1 MADYLSPKQKA
12 ILDRSLSGTTA
23 GNYDE
28 ALDGNISS
36 LRAEVTRSIDREK
49 AEGAYTYY
57 TPDGPFPNI
66 AKFLPTGLSNCT
78 LTATQWVNPKAPLM
92 RAQTIIDEGN
102 KYGYVEI
109 PESHLLPGDLA
120 IATNPSNNA
129 HHTML
134 VSGFTNSQQKHTFQ
148 GKDYILPPDHPL
160 VRYSNGT
167 THPSG
172 YRKSV
177 GLMEYIDN
185 SDGKTN
191 VRYFR
196 HYDPGTNEVLLS
208 EIVVTPKGNY
218 VPEGQK
224 TIHIKR

>member
-12 ILDRSLSGTTA
+12 ILKRSQSSETASNYSDAVDQNTWIGTIDNVGLGGAGDTA
-23 GNYDE
+23 VQAADYVSN
-28 ALDGNISS
+28 
-36 LRAEVTRSIDREK
+36 
-49 AEGAYTYY
+49 
-57 TPDGPFPNI
+57 
-66 AKFLPTGLSNCT
+66 FLFGKKKIPTAQSNCT
-78 LTATQWVNPKAPLM
+78 LTATQWVNPNVPIS
-92 RAQTIIDEGN
+92 RAETIINDGN
-102 KYGYVEI
+102 KYGYAEI
-109 PESHLLPGDLA
+109 PEAHLLPGDLA

-134 VSGFTNSQQKHTFQ
+134 VHGFTKGEQNHTFQ
-148 GKDYILPPDHPL
+148 GKNYILPPDHPL

-172 YRKSV
+172 YRRSV

-196 HYDPGTNEVLLS
+196 HYDPGTNEVLLP
-208 EIVVTPKGNY
+208 EIVVIPTGSY
-218 VPEGQK
+218 VPSGQK
-224 TIHIKR
+224 TINIKR

>member
-1 MADYLSPKQKA
+1 
-12 ILDRSLSGTTA
+12 
-23 GNYDE
+23 
-28 ALDGNISS
+28 
-36 LRAEVTRSIDREK
+36 
-49 AEGAYTYY
+49 
-57 TPDGPFPNI
+57 
-66 AKFLPTGLSNCT
+66 
-78 LTATQWVNPKAPLM
+78 M